1 MKLILPVVY
10 SINGCGTGQSQTI
23 SHLQM
28 HQIYQIHIPQPR
40 FWHIL
45 ATFLGLDHW
54 STMVLT
60 HSYRIVTSSVPW
72 GPGDVRI
79 QIWSAIAWWHVPMM
93 AHPRCSRRAFRMCPW
108 RIQAVKSLKGSKGYL
123 WWRDVTC
130 RSNIFFGNMFVD
142 GSGCHFG
149 FACDMTKPLP
159 WLRQC
164 LKVHDFTRVPLHRA
178 NWCKLCKESKNVF
191 GIVCV
196 FPNDFQCD
204 CVLMLWF
211 CTTASSSSSSLGLQ
225 TPRGTKANES
235 QTWGPGLWNLP
246 RYSCW
251 DFCQWYSPILMA
263 WICLN
268 PLFQLFSLGS
278 QNCSFFSTCTLW
290 SFKSL
295 CFNSLSSRR

>member
-130 RSNIFFGNMFVD
+130 RSNIFFWEYVCG
-142 GSGCHFG
+142 
-149 FACDMTKPLP
+149 
-159 WLRQC
+159 WLW
-164 LKVHDFTRVPLHRA
+164 VPLWVRLRHDQA
-178 NWCKLCKESKNVF
+178 IAVAET
-191 GIVCV
+191 
-196 FPNDFQCD
+196 
-204 CVLMLWF
+204 VLEGSRF
-211 CTTASSSSSSLGLQ
+211 HKSAIASSKLMQ
-225 TPRGTKANES
+225 IVQRIKE
-235 QTWGPGLWNLP
+235 
-246 RYSCW
+246 CV
-251 DFCQWYSPILMA
+251 WYSL
-263 WICLN
+263 CL
-268 PLFQLFSLGS
+268 P
-278 QNCSFFSTCTLW
+278 
-290 SFKSL
+290 
-295 CFNSLSSRR
+295 

>member
-1 MKLILPVVY
+1 
-10 SINGCGTGQSQTI
+10 
-23 SHLQM
+23 
-28 HQIYQIHIPQPR
+28 
-40 FWHIL
+40 
-45 ATFLGLDHW
+45 
-54 STMVLT
+54 
-60 HSYRIVTSSVPW
+60 
-72 GPGDVRI
+72 
-79 QIWSAIAWWHVPMM
+79 
-93 AHPRCSRRAFRMCPW
+93 
-108 RIQAVKSLKGSKGYL
+108 
-123 WWRDVTC
+123 
-130 RSNIFFGNMFVD
+130 MFVD

-211 CTTASSSSSSLGLQ
+211 CTTASSSSSSLSSESCIQLTLNLFRTQNLGVCKHLGGPKP
-225 TPRGTKANES
+225 TMNHKPGAWGFGICRGTHVGTRVS
-235 QTWGPGLWNLP
+235 
-246 RYSCW
+246 
-251 DFCQWYSPILMA
+251 DILRFWWLEYA
-263 WICLN
+263 WILC
-268 PLFQLFSLGS
+268 S
-278 QNCSFFSTCTLW
+278 NCFRWDPICCFFSTWTLW